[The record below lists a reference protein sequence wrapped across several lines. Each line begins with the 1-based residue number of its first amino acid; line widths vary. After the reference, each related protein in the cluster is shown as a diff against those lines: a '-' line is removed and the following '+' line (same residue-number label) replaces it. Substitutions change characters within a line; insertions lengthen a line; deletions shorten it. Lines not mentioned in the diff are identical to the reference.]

1 MGILVDNIQWVL
13 LVCGLMTFSLV
24 QGIVAPK
31 SVWRTWFG
39 EAEPSAGATMLM
51 RSWASLV
58 AFSGLF
64 LIYAGFH
71 PEVRPA
77 ALVVVGAG
85 KAMFVTLILSDA
97 KRFLKGQAVLAV
109 VVDSV
114 MVVIF
119 AAYLLATQPW
129 AA

>member
-13 LVCGLMTFSLV
+13 LVCGLMTCSLV

-39 EAEPSAGATMLM
+39 EAEPSAGATLLM

-58 AFSGLF
+58 TFSGLL
-64 LIYAGFH
+64 LIYAAFT
-71 PEVRPA
+71 PEVRTA
-77 ALVVVGAG
+77 ALIVVGAG
-85 KAMFVTLILSDA
+85 KAMFVALILSDA
-97 KRFLKGQAVLAV
+97 KRFLKQQAVLAV
-109 VVDSV
+109 VVDSL

-119 AAYLLATQPW
+119 ATYLFATLVG
-129 AA
+129 